1 MKINLSKLL
10 FTSTLITGTIITVTS
25 KSWIIM
31 WIGLEMNL
39 LSFIPMMNS
48 NKNPYENEAAM
59 KYFITQAMASMILLL
74 SILLSTEGNP
84 NSNINLTLLL
94 TSLLTKMGAAPFH
107 LWFPAVMQ
115 GLTWINCF
123 ILMTWQKIAPM
134 MMIGYQMCT
143 STLSNIIILMSVL
156 VGAVG
161 GLNQT
166 STRKMM
172 AYSSISHIGW
182 MLMAINM
189 SYKLWTLYFIIYS
202 LINLS
207 IIIIMY
213 QASLYHLSQI
223 FTLGGKS
230 MNKFIMFLSML
241 SLAGMPPFLGF
252 LPKWIIIQN
261 TTSYEGIMMI
271 TIMAMTT
278 MITLYFY
285 LRIIYSAITFSGQK
299 PTWMNS
305 NLKLSLMMVSLTIS
319 LLGIPAITLV
329 SIY

>member
-10 FTSTLITGTIITVTS
+10 FISTLIMGTLITVTS

-39 LSFIPMMNS
+39 LSFIPLMNS

-74 SILLSTEGNP
+74 SLLSTEGNP
-84 NSNINLTLLL
+84 NSNVSLTLFL

-107 LWFPAVMQ
+107 LWFPNVMQ
-115 GLTWINCF
+115 GLSWINCF

-134 MMIGYQMCT
+134 MMIGYQLCT
-143 STLSNIIILMSVL
+143 GVLSNIIILSSVMI
-156 VGAVG
+156 GAIG

-166 STRKMM
+166 SIRKMM

-182 MLMAINM
+182 MLMAMNM
-189 SYKLWTLYFIIYS
+189 SHKFWIMYFIIYS

-223 FTLGGKS
+223 FTLSGS
-230 MNKFIMFLSML
+230 STNKFIMFMSML

-252 LPKWIIIQN
+252 LPKWVIIQN
-261 TTSYEGIMMI
+261 TAGFEGLMMI

-299 PTWMNS
+299 NIWMNS
-305 NLKLSLMMVSLTIS
+305 NLKLSLMMTSLTIS
-319 LLGIPAITLV
+319 LMGIPAITLI
-329 SIY
+329 STY